1 MVYMYFSN
9 ALLLLSIFISGMFPG
24 QITNQWSNPEQVPNY
39 QDTSRAPLLV
49 ADRENNIHVFNY
61 ESISTSQNAI
71 IYRRWNPEDGWTPP
85 VDILLVGLGGGPQ
98 TLQGVALDEQQT
110 IHIIFYIGTD
120 ESGDM
125 YYSHAPA
132 ANAKD
137 SNAWAKPFVIG
148 KKAGPLPFA
157 NLIIDNGKNLTVFYD
172 SELEGN
178 GLYMVRSED
187 YGKDWSAPLALFKVS
202 QEKRWPAAIRSTA
215 DSKGTIHVV
224 WSLVSD
230 LGVGEEIHYARL
242 NSQFNEFEKDTI
254 IAKREGMDYSA
265 TWPEIISDGD
275 KLILLFQDSFP
286 ATRFMS
292 ISQDG
297 GDTWSFPV
305 QPFPYIGEYEFTS
318 MTKDSNGVIHLVL
331 GNRIGN
337 PEIHGMWYSK
347 WLGNRWSALEP
358 ISSGPNTSTY
368 DPSAPQSVILQGNIL
383 FAAWWNNVQR
393 DKLTGAW
400 YSYKLL
406 DSPQLSITPNQLP
419 TSTSTKYVEANAN
432 KTQEPVPIKTVEPV
446 KTNFDGKK
454 TSYLPASAIML
465 GFIPAVALIIG
476 FYFYKKKQG

>member
-1 MVYMYFSN
+1 MFFSKTI
-9 ALLLLSIFISGMFPG
+9 LILSIFFLGFSQG
-24 QITNQWSNPEQVPNY
+24 QITNQWSNPEQIPNY

-49 ADRENNIHVFNY
+49 ADRENNVHVFNY
-61 ESISTSQNAI
+61 ESINTSQNAI

-85 VDILLVGLGGGPQ
+85 TDILLVGLGGGPQ
-98 TLQGVALDEQQT
+98 TLQGAVMDENQI

-120 ESGDM
+120 QSGDM

-132 ANAKD
+132 AKANV
-137 SNAWAKPFVIG
+137 SSAWTKPYVIG

-157 NLIIDNGKNLTVFYD
+157 NMIIDNGKNLTVFYD

-187 YGKDWSAPLALFKVS
+187 YGKNWSQPLALFKVS
-202 QEKRWPAAIRSTA
+202 QEKRWPAAIRSTI

-230 LGVGEEIHYARL
+230 LGVGEEIHYGRL
-242 NSQFNEFEKDTI
+242 NSQLNELELDTI

-275 KLILLFQDSFP
+275 RLILLFQDSFP

-297 GDTWSFPV
+297 GNTWSFPV

-358 ISSGPNTSTY
+358 ITSGPNTSFY
-368 DPSAPQSVILQGNIL
+368 DPSAPQSIIVQGNVL
-383 FAAWWNNVQR
+383 FATWWNNVQR

-406 DSPQLSITPNQLP
+406 DSPQLSITPNQQP
-419 TSTSTKYVEANAN
+419 TATATKSVEVIESGTPGPESL
-432 KTQEPVPIKTVEPV
+432 KPTQNNTIS
-446 KTNFDGKK
+446 FDGKK

-465 GFIPAVALIIG
+465 GFIPAVAIIIG
-476 FYFYKKKQG
+476 FYIYKKKQG